1 MIRQE
6 EIFKKNSRQNPL
18 LHFPRGKYIINSI
31 SHLFKEGDT
40 LELTK
45 RQLKIIEIVKDNQP
59 ISGETIAKKLGF
71 SRATLRNDLSI
82 LTMTGLLDARPK
94 VGYFYTGQTVEP
106 LLFDKLYHAKVAEIM
121 IPPLMIEQSVS
132 VYDAVTTLFMY
143 DVGSLYV
150 KNAEEELIGVLSRK
164 DLLRFAIS
172 NSAAEKT
179 PVAMIMTRMPNIV
192 TITADQTILT
202 AGTLLARHEIDTL
215 PVVDAE
221 NPKKVIGKITK
232 SKIMNYYIQAGTAIE
247 NNHF

>member
-1 MIRQE
+1 M
-6 EIFKKNSRQNPL
+6 
-18 LHFPRGKYIINSI
+18 
-31 SHLFKEGDT
+31 
-40 LELTK
+40 ELTK

-121 IPPLMIEQSVS
+121 IPPLMIEQFVS

-172 NSAAEKT
+172 NSAAEKH
-179 PVAMIMTRMPNIV
+179 RW
-192 TITADQTILT
+192 Q
-202 AGTLLARHEIDTL
+202 
-215 PVVDAE
+215 
-221 NPKKVIGKITK
+221 
-232 SKIMNYYIQAGTAIE
+232 
-247 NNHF
+247 